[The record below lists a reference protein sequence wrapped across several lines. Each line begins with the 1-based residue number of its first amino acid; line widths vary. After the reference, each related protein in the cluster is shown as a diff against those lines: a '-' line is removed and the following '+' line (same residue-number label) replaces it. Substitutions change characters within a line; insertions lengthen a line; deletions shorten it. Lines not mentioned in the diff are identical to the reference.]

1 MIYNRPDFDN
11 TALGD
16 GKNHVELV
24 GMYFY
29 YLEDSLI
36 QGASSVINTGIF
48 NNNSG
53 YIQNVSY
60 NPFLSKDDLVLY
72 KSNFDATAHANVTNE
87 STNVFRIAQ
96 MTSITKTISNSY
108 RHEYTD
114 SEPILD
120 AYPYT
125 YYVLY
130 DGFNPPKVLKPQYLN
145 LGQPMNIMVKT
156 GVNQSSKYLLYCRGY
171 KGDIDGNLEGIVN
184 EHPMMLPVG
193 STAYAQFMATS
204 SASFYANQQ
213 LNSMENQLS
222 YRQTND
228 NIELNGRINE
238 SGYWVNTVGNI
249 TNGVVS
255 VANALTGNVVGGVS
269 GIANAGLSQLS
280 NYTNYQNQIA
290 VNNLNSTHNSQSYEF
305 SEYANERRAMATITD
320 LKKTPRAMQTT
331 GNDMLFNMQKAD
343 NKVMLY
349 KFTIGDSAKSKL
361 RVFYQKYGYIV
372 NRYEYAPSLKTRRC
386 YDFIKMGKCELKSTS
401 VPKVY
406 LDEIKRIYE
415 TGITFWHVESN
426 VSVGDYDREN
436 VEETTTVTLNLNN
449 DQYYQNGR

>member
-1 MIYNRPDFDN
+1 MIYNKQDFDN

-16 GKNHVELV
+16 GNNHIKLV

-36 QGASSVINTGIF
+36 QAPSSVINTGIF
-48 NNNSG
+48 KNNSG

-72 KSNFDATAHANVTNE
+72 KSNFDTSAHANTTNE
-87 STNVFRIAQ
+87 STNVFRIAE
-96 MTSITKTISNSY
+96 MTSIDKTIGDLY
-108 RHEYTD
+108 IHTYQDE
-114 SEPILD
+114 EPILD

-125 YYVLY
+125 YYMLY
-130 DGFNPPKVLKPQYLN
+130 DGFNPPMVIKPQYLN
-145 LGQPMNIMVKT
+145 DENTMQFKVKT
-156 GVNQSSKYLLYCRGY
+156 GINQSSKYLLYCIGY
-171 KGDIDGNLEGIVN
+171 KGDFDGSFEGIVN

-213 LNSMENQLS
+213 LNSMENRLS

-228 NIELNGRINE
+228 NLELNERINE
-238 SGYWVNTVGNI
+238 SSYSLATLGNI
-249 TNGVVS
+249 VNGASS
-255 VANALTGNVVGGVS
+255 VASALSGNVVGGVS
-269 GIANAGLSQLS
+269 GIVNAGMSQLS
-280 NYTNYQNQIA
+280 DYTNYQNQIA
-290 VNNLNSTHNSQSYEF
+290 INNLNSRHNSQSYEF

-331 GNDMLFNMQKAD
+331 GNDMIFNMQKSN

-361 RVFYQKYGYIV
+361 RVFYKKYGYIV
-372 NRYEYAPSLKTRRC
+372 NSYEYNPSLHSRKNF
-386 YDFIKMGKCELKSTS
+386 DFIKMGKCELKGDN
-401 VPKVY
+401 VPKIC
-406 LDEIKRIYE
+406 LDEIKSVFE
-415 TGITFWHVESN
+415 SGITFWHVENGTEMCNYN
-426 VSVGDYDREN
+426 VVN
-436 VEETTTVTLNLNN
+436 EERTI
-449 DQYYQNGR
+449 